1 MTTNSDNKDSLSL
14 NLNLGG
20 NSPPANPNG
29 YNGSPLAALKMEPP
43 KQSHSNLPLS
53 LLKSF
58 LLMTT
63 GGIALT
69 TLIVLVSIWRTGNRF
84 FTGIEALFNGPS
96 PLPHIDVPTL
106 IVNQVR
112 GASELTTAV
121 FVMEAV
127 VPTSAE
133 RKFGDIV
140 FATTKLLYIAR
151 GEVRAGV
158 DLSNLTRDN
167 VRVRDRTHTVQIH
180 LPPPQILD
188 SKIDVNRSNVYDYN
202 RGFLSLGPDVAP
214 QLQTLAQRQTLE
226 KIVATA
232 CTEGLLEKAN
242 ERAQLAVTQLLTTAG
257 YEKVQVKTT
266 PPLLQECNSPYLSL
280 STPDR
285 LR

>member
-1 MTTNSDNKDSLSL
+1 MQ
-14 NLNLGG
+14 
-20 NSPPANPNG
+20 
-29 YNGSPLAALKMEPP
+29 PP
-43 KQSHSNLPLS
+43 KQSNTNLPLS

-58 LLMTT
+58 LLIAT

-69 TLIVLVSIWRTGNRF
+69 ILIFLVSIWRTGNRF
-84 FTGIEALFNGPS
+84 VTGIEALFNSPSPS

-167 VRVRDRTHTVQIH
+167 VRVSDRTHTVQIY

-232 CTEGLLEKAN
+232 CSEGLLEEAN
-242 ERAQLAVTQLLTTAG
+242 ERAQLVVTQLLTTVG

-285 LR
+285 LRENPK